1 MQISHWEQTTYY
13 READIVIAGAGL
25 MGLWSA
31 WELLQ
36 KNPHLTIT
44 ILDKH
49 PTPLGAST
57 RNAGFA
63 CFGSLTEL
71 ISDEAT
77 MGTDAVLAIVEMR
90 YRGIE
95 KIKQLF
101 NKEEIDYDACG
112 GYETLMATH
121 PAHDLL
127 TEKIEYFN
135 QLVFPF
141 IKTNAFALATSQL
154 SAFGL
159 KNFDALIFNRCE
171 AAIHSGKLVNA
182 LTKKLL
188 TKGVKIISGNGIES
202 YRSGSD
208 QIEIFLNNKAEIK
221 AGKLLLATNAFT
233 NAITGKYL
241 VTPGRGQIL
250 LSSPIPDLKTI
261 GTFHFDEGFY
271 YWRNIGDHILIG
283 GARNADFEAEET
295 TDLTGSDTIRNVL
308 SHFLQK
314 HFNYPIT
321 IAQSWSGIMGFTK
334 DKKPLFEELE
344 KNVYVATACN
354 GMGVALSPVWAEN
367 TANTIL

>member
-36 KNPHLTIT
+36 KNPHLAIT
-44 ILDKH
+44 ILDKY

-77 MGTDAVLAIVEMR
+77 MGTDAMLAIVEMR
-90 YRGIE
+90 YKGIE

-101 NKEEIDYDACG
+101 EEKEIDYDACG
-112 GYETLMATH
+112 GYETLLSSHSAYSS
-121 PAHDLL
+121 L
-127 TEKIEYFN
+127 TERIDYFN

-141 IKTNAFALATSQL
+141 IKTNAFELASNRL
-154 SAFGL
+154 SILGL

-171 AAIHSGKLVNA
+171 AGIHSGKLVNA
-182 LTKKLL
+182 LSQKLIAR
-188 TKGVKIISGNGIES
+188 GVKILFGNGIES
-202 YRSGSD
+202 YHSSNK
-208 QIEIFLNNKAEIK
+208 QIEILLTNKATIK
-221 AGKLLLATNAFT
+221 AGQLLLATNAYT
-233 NAITGKYL
+233 NAITGKNL

-250 LSSPIPDLKTI
+250 LSSPITGLKTI

-271 YWRNIGDHILIG
+271 YWRNIGDRILIG
-283 GARNADFEAEET
+283 GARNANFEAEET
-295 TDLTGSDTIRNVL
+295 TDLNGSDTIRHVL
-308 SHFLQK
+308 SDFLQK
-314 HFNYPIT
+314 HFNDPIT

-334 DKKPLFEELE
+334 DKKPLLVQLE
-344 KNVYVATACN
+344 DNVFAATACN
-354 GMGVALSPVWAEN
+354 GMGVALSPVWAE
-367 TANTIL
+367 TVAATLL